1 MYFLES
7 FFLCRSPRSFALLS
21 RCRYVHLLVVFHRFN
36 PTVMMQHA
44 GESSSKA
51 AATAAAAVPT
61 LPLVGSKMRKKMA
74 GQLHEHVSAPTSEF
88 AKKQLEKMGWT
99 AGTGLGKKRDG
110 IVSHIKVQKR
120 EENAGLG
127 TERHAAEARSTAES
141 WWKDSL
147 GDTLARLASKNGKKK
162 RKKEYTDEELFEAT
176 GGARFGT
183 KGGKLRQAKWR
194 RTETESFDENK
205 ADVPQ
210 EVNKEHEGIDSE
222 KLFKEETL
230 NEETEEVLSDSEK
243 KMTAKE
249 KKKKEIQKRGK
260 EGEEREEKE
269 IKTDKRGLAA
279 AVVLFLCPF
288 PSKRCRMDGKMA
300 EYPTAVHTCRRE
312 RICCFFVREEA

>member
-1 MYFLES
+1 M
-7 FFLCRSPRSFALLS
+7 
-21 RCRYVHLLVVFHRFN
+21 
-36 PTVMMQHA
+36 TQQA
-44 GESSSKA
+44 GESSGTN
-51 AATAAAAVPT
+51 AATITVPT
-61 LPLVGSKMRKKMA
+61 IPLVGSKMRKKMA
-74 GQLHEHVSAPTSEF
+74 GQLHEHVSAPTSDF

-205 ADVPQ
+205 ADMPQ

-249 KKKKEIQKRGK
+249 KKKKKSKK
-260 EGEEREEKE
+260 EGKKEKKE
-269 IKTDKRGLAA
+269 KKKK
-279 AVVLFLCPF
+279 
-288 PSKRCRMDGKMA
+288 SKRTKED
-300 EYPTAVHTCRRE
+300 
-312 RICCFFVREEA
+312 